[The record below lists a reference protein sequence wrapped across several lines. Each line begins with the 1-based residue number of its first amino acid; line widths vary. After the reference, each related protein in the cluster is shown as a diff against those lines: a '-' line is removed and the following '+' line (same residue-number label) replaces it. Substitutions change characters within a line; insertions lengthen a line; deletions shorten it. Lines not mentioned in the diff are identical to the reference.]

1 MDEDRN
7 SCVGQEVLFHEIV
20 ETAPVPMIVSR
31 FGGEVIYANRRAE
44 EIFGVFPEE
53 LEGRNAARLYVS
65 PEDRDAW
72 IEEVQTMGF
81 VYDREIRMKTLGG
94 REFCALLSAA
104 PLRRDDE
111 DVLLIGVSDITRQKE
126 LEAELVRLAEIDGL
140 TEILNRRSFMERSAM
155 ELKRAF
161 RHRTPT
167 SLLIIDIDHF
177 KNVNDTYGHHVG
189 DEVLRSLAR
198 RLADGL
204 RREDLLGRIGGE
216 EFAALLPQTDLEGAL
231 LAAERLR
238 LAVESMVVPCD
249 GWEIRI
255 TVSIGASLQEAERVQ
270 DLERLLKSA
279 DSALYA
285 AKQNG
290 RNRVETA

>member
-1 MDEDRN
+1 MDEGRK
-7 SCVGQEVLFHEIV
+7 SRAGQEVLFHEIV
-20 ETAPVPMIVSR
+20 ETAPLPMIVSR

-53 LEGRNAARLYVS
+53 LEGRNAVRLYVS

-72 IEEVQTMGF
+72 IQEVRTMGF
-81 VYDREIRMKTLGG
+81 VYDREIRMKTLDG
-94 REFCALLSAA
+94 REFWALLSAA
-104 PLRRDDE
+104 PLRQGGE
-111 DVLLIGVSDITRQKE
+111 DVLLIGVSDISRRKE
-126 LEAELVRLAEIDGL
+126 LDAELVRLAEIDGL
-140 TEILNRRSFMERSAM
+140 TGILNRRSFLERAAM

-167 SLLIIDIDHF
+167 SLLMIDIDHF

-198 RLADGL
+198 RLAGGL
-204 RREDLLGRIGGE
+204 RQEDLLGRIGGE
-216 EFAALLPQTDLEGAL
+216 EFAALLPQTDIEGAL

-238 LAVESMVVPCD
+238 FAVESMVVPCD

-255 TVSIGASLQEAERVQ
+255 TASIGASLQEAERVQ
-270 DLERLLKSA
+270 DLERLLKRA

-290 RNRVETA
+290 RNRVEMA

>member
-1 MDEDRN
+1 MDEGRK
-7 SCVGQEVLFHEIV
+7 SRVGQENLFREIV

-44 EIFGVFPEE
+44 EIFGVFPEG
-53 LEGRNAARLYVS
+53 LEGRNAVRLYVS

-72 IEEVQTMGF
+72 IQEVQTMGF
-81 VYDREIRMKTLGG
+81 VYDREIRMKTLEG
-94 REFCALLSAA
+94 REFQALLSAA
-104 PLRRDDE
+104 PLRRDGE
-111 DVLLIGVSDITRQKE
+111 DVLLIGVSDITRRKE
-126 LEAELVRLAEIDGL
+126 LEADLVRLAAIDGL
-140 TEILNRRSFMERSAM
+140 TEILNRRSFMERSSM

-161 RHRTPT
+161 RHHTPT
-167 SLLIIDIDHF
+167 SLLMIDIDHF

-198 RLADGL
+198 RLAGEL

-216 EFAALLPQTDLEGAL
+216 EFAALLPQTGMEGAL

-238 LAVESMVVPCD
+238 LAVENMSIPCD

-255 TVSIGASLQEAERVQ
+255 TVSIGAGLQEEERVQ
-270 DLERLLKSA
+270 DLERLLKRA
-279 DSALYA
+279 DRALYA

-290 RNRVETA
+290 RNRVEMA